1 MASDEKTRGIKLIP
15 GGPKDFWAAFKNIA
29 IVFSFLMNVVLLI
42 TLLIFA
48 GWLMFPLKT
57 GVVEPTLDQLQSA
70 VDALESA
77 TIQRTI
83 QIDQQVPVSFTL
95 PLNQKTTVVLS
106 QDVELVRPATFLLP
120 GGGGSINGTVILSL
134 PTGMELPIVLDMA
147 VPVNNSI
154 AVQFPVDVSI
164 PLRETELNHV
174 VTKLNEVIVPV
185 RNLVEDLPDGFK

>member
-1 MASDEKTRGIKLIP
+1 MTSDEKKRGIKLIP
-15 GGPKDFWAAFKNIA
+15 GGPGDFWAAFKNIA
-29 IVFSFLMNVVLLI
+29 VVFSFFVNVVLLI
-42 TLLIFA
+42 ALLIFA

-57 GVVEPTLDQLQSA
+57 DVVEPKLDQLQSA

-95 PLNQKTTVVLS
+95 PLNQSTTVILS

-134 PTGMELPIVLDMA
+134 PTGTELPIVLDMA

-164 PLRETELNHV
+164 PLKETELNRV
-174 VTKLNEVIVPV
+174 VTKLNEVIIPI
-185 RNLVEDLPDGFK
+185 RNLVEDLPDGFR